1 MASHMKIFLNDAEKN
16 CIREVEELKSDLF
29 GFRSVFV
36 RLSASSNKSNN
47 ITRLL
52 IAEINKLLEGNKSS
66 IFIFKDYDILII
78 YQGLSIKL
86 TEAIIRII
94 SEITHEDANQITR
107 LYDLEKNHEVITSI
121 CQKKLEMYD
130 LEEKAKLQS
139 EKEAVAENNKNIEP
153 LSITLDKTLLETIAI
168 RKNNHSNTKILLVED
183 DAFSRRL
190 VKNLLQKEYDVIE
203 AESGKDALTKYITYA
218 PNIVFLDIN
227 LPDSTGMQVLE
238 QLITID
244 KKSYIVMLSGNSFK
258 DNILLSVKKGAKGFV
273 AKPFPREKLFH
284 YIEKYQTENLKTS

>member
-1 MASHMKIFLNDAEKN
+1 MKIFLNDAEKN
-16 CIREVEELKSDLF
+16 CIKELETLRSDIF
-29 GFRSVFV
+29 GFRAVFV
-36 RLSASSNKSNN
+36 RLSSSANKSNN

-52 IAEINKLLEGNKSS
+52 IAEANKLLEGNPAS

-86 TEAIIRII
+86 TESIIKII
-94 SEITHEDANQITR
+94 SDVTGEDANKITR
-107 LYDLEKNHEVITSI
+107 LYDLEKNSEVITSI
-121 CQKKLEMYD
+121 CSKKLELYD
-130 LEEKAKLQS
+130 LEKKAQLQS
-139 EKEAVAENNKNIEP
+139 EQEALNENAKINEP
-153 LSITLDKTLLETIAI
+153 LTITLDKTLLETLSA
-168 RKNNHSNTKILLVED
+168 RKNSHTNTKILLVED

-190 VKNLLQKEYDVIE
+190 VKNLLQKEYEVIE

-238 QLITID
+238 QLVTMD
-244 KKSYIVMLSGNSFK
+244 KKSYVIMLSGNSFK

-284 YIEKYQTENLKTS
+284 YIEKYQQDKVSEK